1 MTATGLILLLVGVV
15 IGIFVGFFLRD
26 RQSTARDTR
35 QPQLPTAEQLATA
48 MDGISSRLHALDVS
62 RAETS
67 ARLNQEMQH
76 LTQTSLAL
84 AGKTDK
90 LLTALGGPGLRGQWG
105 EMQLQRVVEL
115 SGMMKHCDFDTQV
128 STTSQGLRKR
138 PDLVIHLSGGRDIIV
153 DSKVPLSAYTDALE
167 VTDPEEQA
175 GYLRRHA
182 YLVRQHVSQLAAK
195 DYVRSFTRTPEFV
208 VMFIPA
214 DSFLDAALKCDSELL
229 EFAFDHNVII
239 ATPST
244 LMALLRTVALGW
256 QSADVEEKAAE
267 IHALGK
273 QLYRRLS
280 TLNDHYARLGGLL
293 DKTVE
298 QYNATIGSMESRVQV
313 TARKLADL
321 DLDSGG
327 TQGELPAVSPVDR
340 RPRHLSPY
348 GDQASITPRE
358 FGTSNPS
365 GTQHHSMDSEQ

>member
-1 MTATGLILLLVGVV
+1 MSATGFIFLLIGIV
-15 IGIFVGFFLRD
+15 IGILVGFFLRD
-26 RQSTARDTR
+26 RQASSSPVA
-35 QPQLPTAEQLATA
+35 QLPTANQLADA

-90 LLTALGGPGLRGQWG
+90 LLTTLGGPGLRGQWG

-115 SGMMKHCDFDTQV
+115 SGMIKHCDFDTQV
-128 STTSQGLRKR
+128 STTSHSSRVR
-138 PDLVIHLSGGRDIIV
+138 PDLVVHLAGGRDIVV

-167 VTDPEEQA
+167 VNDSEEQA

-182 YLVRQHVSQLAAK
+182 YLMRQHVTQLSAK
-195 DYVRSFTRTPEFV
+195 DYARGFAHTPEFV

-229 EFAFDHNVII
+229 EFAFSRNIII

-256 QSADVEEKAAE
+256 QSADVEAKAGE
-267 IHALGK
+267 IHALGT
-273 QLYRRLS
+273 QLYRRLA
-280 TLNDHYARLGGLL
+280 TLNEHYAKLGSLL

-298 QYNATIGSMESRVQV
+298 QYNVMIGSMESRVAV
-313 TARKLADL
+313 TARRLAELEL
-321 DLDSGG
+321 DGG
-327 TQGELPAVSPVDR
+327 TQGELPVIEHLER
-340 RPRHLSPY
+340 HPRH
-348 GDQASITPRE
+348 AS
-358 FGTSNPS
+358 G
-365 GTQHHSMDSEQ
+365 HSAENTWDI

>member
-1 MTATGLILLLVGVV
+1 MNATGFIFLLIGVV
-15 IGIFVGFFLRD
+15 IGIVVGFFLRD
-26 RQSTARDTR
+26 RQASTRSTPLA
-35 QPQLPTAEQLATA
+35 QLPTADQLADA

-90 LLTALGGPGLRGQWG
+90 LLTTLGGPGLRGQWG

-115 SGMMKHCDFDTQV
+115 SGMVKHCDFDTQV
-128 STTSQGLRKR
+128 SSTSPSARIR
-138 PDLVIHLSGGRDIIV
+138 PDLVIHLAGGRDIVV

-167 VTDPEEQA
+167 VHDPEEQA

-182 YLVRQHVSQLAAK
+182 YLMRQHVTQLSAK
-195 DYVRSFTRTPEFV
+195 DYVRGFAHTPEFV

-229 EFAFDHNVII
+229 EFAFSRNVII

-256 QSADVEEKAAE
+256 QSADVEEKAGE
-267 IHALGK
+267 IHELGK

-280 TLNDHYARLGGLL
+280 TLSEHYAKLGGLL

-298 QYNATIGSMESRVQV
+298 QYNATIGSMESRVSV
-313 TARKLADL
+313 TARRLADL
-321 DLDSGG
+321 DLDSG
-327 TQGELPAVSPVDR
+327 TQGELPVLPHVDR
-340 RPRHLSPY
+340 HPRHS
-348 GDQASITPRE
+348 SE
-358 FGTSNPS
+358 F
-365 GTQHHSMDSEQ
+365 M